1 MLEIQDQIA
10 EKVDNGEYV
19 AMVSLDLS
27 AAFDVV
33 NHKRLFKT
41 LRTIGIP
48 ENLTLLIKEWFSNRR
63 FYVEINGVCSC
74 FKEIT
79 ITHYQIYFTKS

>member
-1 MLEIQDQIA
+1 MKISEIEQMNNISLTGKKQHGFKKNHSTVTAMLEIQDKIA
-10 EKVDNGEYV
+10 ESMDNGEYV

-41 LRTIGIP
+41 LRTLG
-48 ENLTLLIKEWFSNRR
+48 SSRD
-63 FYVEINGVCSC
+63 
-74 FKEIT
+74 
-79 ITHYQIYFTKS
+79 